1 MIYIILTI
9 LKVIVCL
16 VGFSLTSINLIKGI
30 PSRNKMKLKRGGV
43 IFALTWVLIVLITVV
58 ELYMVS

>member
-16 VGFSLTSINLIKGI
+16 VGFTFAAINFIAGIKGDK
-30 PSRNKMKLKRGGV
+30 RRLKKAVV
-43 IFALTWVLIVLITVV
+43 IFLVILMILILITAI
-58 ELYMVS
+58 ELAMIKA